1 MITIISENMNI
12 ESLINQYKI
21 PYIKSLFTLTK
32 EKKLT
37 TNYSLLNYL
46 IEVNQFK
53 INEARKK
60 LLTYNILTTE
70 NLKKFNI
77 DANIPLMILDL
88 RNTSNKSILKETVL
102 FFTYVKEHN
111 FPLHL
116 VIFNNIDKEYLKD
129 LQYHIKEEKKH
140 LLKIPGKIY
149 ILDEQSISKEE
160 IILFYTLSYLTIDAT
175 LYQNLTDYLTKLKKN
190 LKKVEKENYKEKKGI
205 NSNDLS
211 LNVKERK
218 KFLSNHTI
226 TSPTSLKTITTPN
239 AENYTYINNK
249 MRLSFKE
256 KIIIN
261 NTNLIFDTIKYGH
274 GYTTYLAKTK
284 KLAIEL
290 TEFISYFEKTKFYK
304 LTIKNNSEETLSISI
319 KYIIHPTLID
329 DFPNSSRY
337 ILCKYNEQN
346 NLVTMQNKLNSYF
359 FRNTC
364 YITCTEKFKNVNL
377 SNPSKKIIEIK
388 KMIPKNSSKELAFTL
403 GISDLTY
410 LNFLKE
416 KYSNIATINTSLT
429 ISTNYFKTMLN
440 KIKVKTNNQLFDDL
454 INHSLLYK
462 TLTEKIFQSS
472 NQSCLRNSLNIL
484 SIFPEIAKET
494 IINNIQEELTEE
506 NLFYLIYTTSIYIDQ
521 SEQTEILSE
530 KIKKEANLYE
540 QLKIKITNL
549 KKEKNTNKFYLYMI
563 LEQFIKLSKQYD
575 KNIDTKKI
583 KEELTT
589 IKKELLKDKDKI
601 SKIYRILLGITTNKE
616 EKVIISKKIPTFLQ
630 NKEILYLY
638 FLLKEQPYDILY
650 EHFQNITS
658 YNIENIEKINK
669 YSSYL
674 YQIGLEGI
682 LGFKRKNKKLY
693 IKPHLPSSIKNY
705 QLTYQYL
712 NTTYHINII
721 INNKEN
727 KLLINN
733 QQENIDYIELKNDY
747 KPHNIDLYITKE

>member
-1 MITIISENMNI
+1 MKIIKTKNYEKDFKKKIKSKHKKLEMEIISSIEN
-12 ESLINQYKI
+12 LILDSSDF
-21 PYIKSLFTLTK
+21 KSL
-32 EKKLT
+32 
-37 TNYSLLNYL
+37 LLNPL
-46 IEVNQFK
+46 SRI
-53 INEARKK
+53 
-60 LLTYNILTTE
+60 YNIKQKE
-70 NLKKFNI
+70 GNLKEI
-77 DANIPLMILDL
+77 
-88 RNTSNKSILKETVL
+88 
-102 FFTYVKEHN
+102 FTA
-111 FPLHL
+111 
-116 VIFNNIDKEYLKD
+116 D
-129 LQYHIKEEKKH
+129 
-140 LLKIPGKIY
+140 
-149 ILDEQSISKEE
+149 
-160 IILFYTLSYLTIDAT
+160 
-175 LYQNLTDYLTKLKKN
+175 
-190 LKKVEKENYKEKKGI
+190 
-205 NSNDLS
+205 
-211 LNVKERK
+211 
-218 KFLSNHTI
+218 
-226 TSPTSLKTITTPN
+226 
-239 AENYTYINNK
+239 INNK

-429 ISTNYFKTMLN
+429 IST
-440 KIKVKTNNQLFDDL
+440 
-454 INHSLLYK
+454 
-462 TLTEKIFQSS
+462 
-472 NQSCLRNSLNIL
+472 NIL

-721 INNKEN
+721 IKNKEN